1 MLLKTLTMFLNGRLL
16 VDNLAPQF
24 DSDVIKAETDL
35 TVVQEAAKLIG
46 HSGSPDSA
54 INGILRLMSE
64 MLGLNRGRVLLS
76 RPDQRALQIQYSYGL
91 TEKERQR
98 GVYSF
103 EEGIT
108 GRVMRQGQLAVVQ
121 NIDEEPD
128 YLFRAVDRMT
138 LPKGVVAYIAIPILD
153 DNRPVGVLA
162 VHRLRMRPRSFSA
175 DLVILRI
182 LATFIAQIIKINS
195 LIEERTSHLQEENQE
210 LKNALQNQQS
220 SHGILGQSPVIKDA
234 LLQVTRVA
242 KTEVTVLLS
251 GESGTGKERFASI
264 LHLYSTR
271 KEQPFLAINCAAI
284 PDQLLESELF
294 GHEKGAFTGASATKP
309 GKIELANGGTLFLD
323 EIGDLNLELQSK
335 LLRVL
340 EGQVV
345 QRVGGNKDI
354 PVDVRIVTATHKNL
368 QEAVNKGQF
377 RLDLF
382 YRLNVFPIH
391 LPPLRDRDGDI
402 RILARHF
409 LLSANREY
417 GRYTLLGNGV
427 IERLESYNWP
437 GNIRQLENVIKRA
450 VLMAEDGTVRVLD
463 IASILR
469 QESMISQHLE
479 AGQGAPSLRSDNFSV
494 GGPTNGGIE
503 SYPNESN
510 NRGAGRPYSWVRND
524 EAIELTDALQRSGG
538 NKTRAAAMLGMT
550 PRQFR
555 YRLEKLDIT
564 NAGKADT

>member
-1 MLLKTLTMFLNGRLL
+1 MFLNGRLPL
-16 VDNLAPQF
+16 DNLTPQF
-24 DSDVIKAETDL
+24 ESDVIKAETDL

-46 HSGSPDSA
+46 HSGAPDSA
-54 INGILRLMSE
+54 VNGILRLMSE

-76 RPDQRALQIQYSYGL
+76 SPDQRALQIQYSYGL
-91 TEKERQR
+91 TEKERKR

-103 EEGIT
+103 EEGVT

-121 NIDEEPD
+121 NIDEEPE
-128 YLFRAVDRMT
+128 YLFRAIDRMT

-251 GESGTGKERFASI
+251 GESGTGKERFAQI

-294 GHEKGAFTGASATKP
+294 GHERGAFTGASATKP

-391 LPPLRDRDGDI
+391 LPPLRNRDGDI

-463 IASILR
+463 IESILR
-469 QESMISQHLE
+469 QESLISQHLE
-479 AGQGAPSLRSDNFSV
+479 AGQGAPSPKSGDFPV
-494 GGPTNGGIE
+494 GGQMSRGIE
-503 SYPNESN
+503 SYPSESN

-524 EAIELTDALQRSGG
+524 EASELTEALQRSGG

-555 YRLEKLDIT
+555 YRMEKLDIT
-564 NAGKADT
+564 DTGKGDT

>member
-1 MLLKTLTMFLNGRLL
+1 MT
-16 VDNLAPQF
+16 PQF
-24 DSDVIKAETDL
+24 ESDVIKAETDL

-91 TEKERQR
+91 TEKERKR

-108 GRVMRQGQLAVVQ
+108 GRVMRKGQLAVVQ

-153 DNRPVGVLA
+153 DNSPVGVLA

-195 LIEERTSHLQEENQE
+195 LIDERTSLLKEENQE
-210 LKNALQNQQS
+210 LKNVLQNQQS
-220 SHGILGQSPVIKDA
+220 SHGILGQSPVVKDA

-242 KTEVTVLLS
+242 KTEVTVLLT
-251 GESGTGKERFASI
+251 GESGTGKERFAQI
-264 LHLYSTR
+264 LHLYSAR
-271 KEQPFLAINCAAI
+271 KEQAFLAINCAAI

-294 GHEKGAFTGASATKP
+294 GHERGAFTGAANAKP

-368 QEAVNKGQF
+368 QEAVNKGKF

-391 LPPLRDRDGDI
+391 LPPLRDRDGDV

-409 LLSANREY
+409 LLNANREY

-450 VLMAEDGTVRVLD
+450 VLMAEDGTVRILD
-463 IASILR
+463 IESILR
-469 QESMISQHLE
+469 QESVISQHLE
-479 AGQGAPSLRSDNFSV
+479 AGQGTPPSRPGDYSAGWPMSHGV
-494 GGPTNGGIE
+494 E
-503 SYPNESN
+503 SYPNEAGQRVS
-510 NRGAGRPYSWVRND
+510 GRPYSWVRSD
-524 EAIELTDALQRSGG
+524 EASDLTDALQRSGG

-555 YRLEKLDIT
+555 YRMDKLGMKG
-564 NAGKADT
+564 AGKSDG

>member
-1 MLLKTLTMFLNGRLL
+1 MLLNGRLP
-16 VDNLAPQF
+16 VDNLPSQLE
-24 DSDVIKAETDL
+24 SDVIKAETDL

-54 INGILRLMSE
+54 ISGILRLMSQ

-76 RPDQRALQIQYSYGL
+76 RPDGRALQIHYSYGL
-91 TEKERQR
+91 TDEERKR

-138 LPKGVVAYIAIPILD
+138 LPQGVVAYIAIPILD
-153 DNRPVGVLA
+153 GDSPVGVLA

-195 LIEERTSHLQEENQE
+195 LIEERTSHLKEENQE
-210 LKNALQNQQS
+210 LKNALQTQQS
-220 SHGILGQSPVIKDA
+220 SHGILGESPAVKDA

-242 KTEVTVLLS
+242 KTDVTILLT
-251 GESGTGKERFASI
+251 GESGTGKERFSQI

-271 KEQPFLAINCAAI
+271 KEQPLLAINCAAI

-294 GHEKGAFTGASATKP
+294 GHERGAFTGASATKL
-309 GKIELANGGTLFLD
+309 GKIELASGGTLFLD

-340 EGQVV
+340 EGQVI
-345 QRVGGNKDI
+345 QRVGGNKNI

-368 QEAVNKGQF
+368 QAAVNKGQF

-382 YRLNVFPIH
+382 YRLNIFPIH
-391 LPPLRDRDGDI
+391 LPPLRDREGDV

-417 GRYTLLGNGV
+417 GRYILLGNGV

-450 VLMAEDGTVRVLD
+450 VLMAEDGMVRILD
-463 IASILR
+463 IESILR
-469 QESMISQHLE
+469 QESMISRHLE
-479 AGQGAPSLRSDNFSV
+479 AGQGTASLKSDNGSASDQMEP
-494 GGPTNGGIE
+494 GAEPYTHESTNHGPN
-503 SYPNESN
+503 
-510 NRGAGRPYSWVRND
+510 RPYSWVRAD
-524 EAIELTDALQRSGG
+524 EASELADALQRTGG
-538 NKTRAAAMLGMT
+538 NKTRAAALLGMT

-555 YRLEKLDIT
+555 YRMEKLDM
-564 NAGKADT
+564 NEAN

>member
-1 MLLKTLTMFLNGRLL
+1 
-16 VDNLAPQF
+16 VDNLPSQLE
-24 DSDVIKAETDL
+24 SDVIKAETDL

-54 INGILRLMSE
+54 ISGILRLMSQ

-76 RPDQRALQIQYSYGL
+76 RPDGRALQIHYSYGL
-91 TEKERQR
+91 TDEERKR

-138 LPKGVVAYIAIPILD
+138 LPQGVVAYIAIPILD
-153 DNRPVGVLA
+153 GDSPVGVLA

-195 LIEERTSHLQEENQE
+195 LIEERTSHLKEENQE
-210 LKNALQNQQS
+210 LKNALQTQQS
-220 SHGILGQSPVIKDA
+220 SHGILGESPAVKDA

-242 KTEVTVLLS
+242 KTDVTILLT
-251 GESGTGKERFASI
+251 GESGTGKERFSQI

-271 KEQPFLAINCAAI
+271 KEQPLLAINCAAI

-294 GHEKGAFTGASATKP
+294 GHERGAFTGASATKL
-309 GKIELANGGTLFLD
+309 GKIELASGGTLFLD

-340 EGQVV
+340 EGQVI
-345 QRVGGNKDI
+345 QRVGGNKNI

-368 QEAVNKGQF
+368 QAAVNKGQF

-382 YRLNVFPIH
+382 YRLNIFPIH
-391 LPPLRDRDGDI
+391 LPPLRDREGDV

-417 GRYTLLGNGV
+417 GRYILLGNGV

-450 VLMAEDGTVRVLD
+450 VLMAEDGMVRILD
-463 IASILR
+463 IESILR
-469 QESMISQHLE
+469 QESMISRHLE
-479 AGQGAPSLRSDNFSV
+479 AGQGTASLKSDNGSASDQMEP
-494 GGPTNGGIE
+494 GAEPYTHESTNHGPN
-503 SYPNESN
+503 
-510 NRGAGRPYSWVRND
+510 RPYSWVRAD
-524 EAIELTDALQRSGG
+524 EASELADALQRTGG
-538 NKTRAAAMLGMT
+538 NKTRAAALLGMT

-555 YRLEKLDIT
+555 YRMEKLDM
-564 NAGKADT
+564 NEAN

>member
-1 MLLKTLTMFLNGRLL
+1 LLHKTLTMFLNGRSPL
-16 VDNLAPQF
+16 DNLTPQF
-24 DSDVIKAETDL
+24 ESDVIKAETDL

-64 MLGLNRGRVLLS
+64 MLGLNRGRVLLCS
-76 RPDQRALQIQYSYGL
+76 QDQRALQIQYSYGL
-91 TEKERQR
+91 TEEERER

-138 LPKGVVAYIAIPILD
+138 LPEGVVAYIAIPILD
-153 DNRPVGVLA
+153 ENSPVGVLA

-195 LIEERTSHLQEENQE
+195 LIDERTSHLKEENQE

-242 KTEVTVLLS
+242 KTEVTVLLT
-251 GESGTGKERFASI
+251 GESGTGKERFAQI

-294 GHEKGAFTGASATKP
+294 GHERGAFTGASATKP

-340 EGQVV
+340 EGQML

-368 QEAVNKGQF
+368 QEAVNQGQF

-391 LPPLRDRDGDI
+391 LPPLRDRDGDV

-417 GRYTLLGNGV
+417 GRYTLLGSGV

-437 GNIRQLENVIKRA
+437 GNIRQLENVVKRA

-463 IASILR
+463 IESILR

-479 AGQGAPSLRSDNFSV
+479 AGQGAASPKSRNV
-494 GGPTNGGIE
+494 PAGEQMNRGIE
-503 SYPNESN
+503 SYSHESKN
-510 NRGAGRPYSWVRND
+510 WGSGRPYSWVRND
-524 EAIELTDALQRSGG
+524 EASELTDALQRSGG

-555 YRLEKLDIT
+555 YRMEKLDIT
-564 NAGKADT
+564 DTGKGDT

>member
-1 MLLKTLTMFLNGRLL
+1 
-16 VDNLAPQF
+16 VDNLPSQLE
-24 DSDVIKAETDL
+24 SDVIKAETDL

-54 INGILRLMSE
+54 ISGILRLMSQ

-76 RPDQRALQIQYSYGL
+76 RPDGRALQIHYSYGL
-91 TEKERQR
+91 TDEERKR

-138 LPKGVVAYIAIPILD
+138 LPQGVVAYIAIPILD
-153 DNRPVGVLA
+153 GDSPVGVLA

-195 LIEERTSHLQEENQE
+195 LIEERTSHLKEENQE
-210 LKNALQNQQS
+210 LKNALQTQQS
-220 SHGILGQSPVIKDA
+220 SHGILGESPAVKDA

-242 KTEVTVLLS
+242 KTDVTILLT
-251 GESGTGKERFASI
+251 GESGTGKERFSQI

-271 KEQPFLAINCAAI
+271 KEQPLLAINCTAI

-294 GHEKGAFTGASATKP
+294 GHERGAFTGASATKL
-309 GKIELANGGTLFLD
+309 GKIELASGGTLFLD

-340 EGQVV
+340 EGQVI
-345 QRVGGNKDI
+345 QRVGGNKNI

-368 QEAVNKGQF
+368 QAAVNKGQF

-382 YRLNVFPIH
+382 YRLNIFPIH
-391 LPPLRDRDGDI
+391 LPPLRDREGDV

-417 GRYTLLGNGV
+417 GRYILLGNGV

-450 VLMAEDGTVRVLD
+450 VLMAEDGMVRILD
-463 IASILR
+463 IESILR
-469 QESMISQHLE
+469 QESMISRHLE
-479 AGQGAPSLRSDNFSV
+479 AGQGTASLKSDNGSASDQMEP
-494 GGPTNGGIE
+494 GAEPYTHESTNHGPN
-503 SYPNESN
+503 
-510 NRGAGRPYSWVRND
+510 RPYSWVRAD
-524 EAIELTDALQRSGG
+524 EASELADALQRTGG
-538 NKTRAAAMLGMT
+538 NKTRAAALLGMT

-555 YRLEKLDIT
+555 YRMEKLDM
-564 NAGKADT
+564 NEAN